1 MAYTAAGAPYKSA
14 VETLGREYA
23 RGDKL
28 SVYYDPG
35 FAGAPSA
42 TRIPRAV
49 GWLLVAGSVGLAALA
64 WIRWLITR
72 EYKVAAAAIGT
83 NQALGVLWDG

>member
-1 MAYTAAGAPYKSA
+1 VRGTAPTALWSEASTA
-14 VETLGREYA
+14 LF
-23 RGDKL
+23 

-35 FAGAPSA
+35 SAGAPSA

-49 GWLLVAGSVGLAALA
+49 GWLVIGGSVGLATLA

-72 EYKVAAAAIGT
+72 EYKVAAAATGA
-83 NQALGVLWDG
+83 NQALSLLWDG